1 MRKVV
6 AKFRAP
12 DAKRDRGQLVK
23 ASKQVLQE
31 TLAKDSPAGINN
43 LADLAEALKKVKGKK
58 K

>member
-1 MRKVV
+1 MRKVA

-12 DAKRDRGQLVK
+12 DAKRDRGQLAK

-31 TLAKDSPAGINN
+31 TLEEDSPAGIDN
-43 LADLAEALKKVKGKK
+43 LANLAEALKKVKGKK